1 MSGNAEGGKK
11 AAETNKKRYGE
22 NWYKEIGAKGG
33 SKKGV
38 RKGFAVH
45 RALASVAGAKGGRIS
60 RRGAAKKKPGEE

>member
-22 NWYKEIGAKGG
+22 NWYKEIGSKGG

-45 RALASVAGAKGGRIS
+45 RALASIAGAKGGRIS
-60 RRGAAKKKPGEE
+60 KRGKKNAPRGEE

>member
-22 NWYKEIGAKGG
+22 NWYKEIGSKGG

-38 RKGFAVH
+38 HKGFAVH
-45 RALASVAGAKGGRIS
+45 RALASIAGAKGGRIS
-60 RRGAAKKKPGEE
+60 KRGKKNAPRGEE